1 MKFKTIIIIIIIIT
15 AIGAIFWHFQTSK
28 KSPEYTTF
36 KVTKGTLTQ
45 SIDATGK
52 VESAESINLNFK
64 TTGRIASILV
74 KVGDKVTAGQTLATL
89 ESKALQSRIDDARA
103 KLAQAQ
109 ADYQKLLAGASAEE
123 IKIAEN
129 TVSQKKQDLTAAK
142 NNLTRLKSLRDT
154 ELLNLKEAAITTLKN
169 EIIIAQG
176 AMDEID
182 NTLNDQDA
190 KDTLSIK
197 NSGALVEAKNNQII
211 ANDAVNQ
218 SKEKI
223 NLINSR
229 SLDSEVLAALDNLK
243 ETLSLVA
250 TTLSN
255 TLDVLAATITSSQL
269 SEAELDALKSN
280 IKTQQTKINTAQT
293 NIQTAKSNWTN
304 KISYYKDQVAA
315 AEDAIKQAEKAL
327 QIAESE
333 LALKKTPPRQF
344 EIDAAQAKINQ
355 AQASLNLAY
364 ANLADTI
371 ITAPIKGVI
380 TKKNYEKGEQTTL
393 NTPVLE
399 MIGESNLQ
407 IEVNIP
413 ESDIAKVKTGQK
425 VEITLDAFGDDKK
438 FAGTVTFIDPAE
450 TVVEG
455 VVYYKTKIQINEPQT
470 QIKPGMTANLT
481 IYTNKKDG
489 VLIIPLRA
497 IKSKGGKK
505 YVEVLEN
512 GTLTQRIITT
522 GLQGN
527 QGVEVTSGLKE
538 GEEVVTLIKE

>member
-36 KVTKGTLTQ
+36 KVIKGTLTQ

>member
-497 IKSKGGKK
+497 IKSKGDKK